1 MKYPRFLADLGIIP
15 SKDCDISKNNPS
27 LIQGQE
33 SLEFSRKYAR
43 QVTPTLD
50 ALQSTSVPGVTSV
63 VEAMDTNRPNVAS
76 QSRNVDSVSAIED
89 EFNKKLVNYTA
100 TYKLFSESIL
110 KTNIVDKNIK
120 QYFGQAV
127 TTTDGNYSYIND
139 YGYTH
144 KYSTDAWANN
154 NVSCP
159 PKPINIEDDT
169 YKSLN
174 SGSDMGNGQPCS
186 IAGKNIQN
194 ITTKEFAWVDIKGT
208 KHIYSS
214 DLWKNKNAS
223 CNIYS
228 LPLNGAE
235 YNAIPNGGN
244 MTSVDTCMQ
253 LDIDPA
259 LWSQLM
265 KENQELTELSK
276 QLVLKLNSVISED
289 NKLQTTTSDAQHKLT
304 AIINRMSNDHNKLKM
319 LSKNI
324 IGIDAQQEDAY
335 TTQHMY
341 YIRLMSWI
349 FLFLIIIIL
358 IIQTVVYPD
367 SNVGI
372 IIIGIIIIGIIVK
385 MFLEKA
391 K

>member
-1 MKYPRFLADLGIIP
+1 MKYPSFLADLGIIP
-15 SKDCDISKNNPS
+15 SEDCDISKNNPS

-33 SLEFSRKYAR
+33 SLEFGRKYTR

-50 ALQSTSVPGVTSV
+50 ALQTTSVPGVASV
-63 VEAMDTNRPNVAS
+63 VEAMDTNRPNVAAS
-76 QSRNVDSVSAIED
+76 SRKVDGVSAIED

-100 TYKLFSESIL
+100 TYKLFSESIM
-110 KTNIVDKNIK
+110 KTNAIDKNIK

-159 PKPINIEDDT
+159 PKSINIEDET
-169 YKSLN
+169 YKSLKT
-174 SGSDMGNGQPCS
+174 GSDMGNGQPCS

-194 ITTKEFAWVDIKGT
+194 IATKEFAWVDIKGT

-214 DLWKNKNAS
+214 DLWKNKNES

-228 LPLNGAE
+228 LPLNDTE

-244 MTSVDTCMQ
+244 MTLVDTCMQ

-276 QLVLKLNSVISED
+276 QLVLKLKGSISED
-289 NKLQTTTSDAQHKLT
+289 IKLQTSTSDAQHKLT
-304 AIINRMSNDHNKLKM
+304 VIINKMSDDHNKLKT
-319 LSKNI
+319 LSKTI
-324 IGIDAQQEDAY
+324 IGIDAQQEDMYAA
-335 TTQHMY
+335 QRMY
-341 YIRLMSWI
+341 YIRLIAWT
-349 FLFLIIIIL
+349 FLLLIIIIL
-358 IIQTVVYPD
+358 IIQTAVYPD
-367 SNVGI
+367 SNAGSV
-372 IIIGIIIIGIIVK
+372 IIGIIFIGIIVK